1 VIDPGDFHRCDA
13 DIFARCPLGGVLNEN
28 TIPELR
34 APIVCGVANNQLLDD
49 DGDAQRLQDRGVL
62 YAPDYIVNAGVS
74 STRFTSWMETTIA
87 TPQRLRRRR
96 SSTRAGW

>member
-1 VIDPGDFHRCDA
+1 MY
-13 DIFARCPLGGVLNEN
+13 ARTEVARAYELEGTLRTEN
-28 TIPELR
+28 
-34 APIVCGVANNQLLDD
+34 ALLDD